1 MKISRM
7 FNILKTYCNY
17 PEEEVV
23 GEGEREIEEMEENMA
38 FSCSHSLL
46 SEETMEKRVTLNS
59 TRAMAP

>member
-1 MKISRM
+1 M

-38 FSCSHSLL
+38 HSHSHSLAF
-46 SEETMEKRVTLNS
+46 SGDIRKRVSLS
-59 TRAMAP
+59 SISVKAP